1 MQKKLIRT
9 ATIPVSL
16 SGLLTG
22 QLKFMSDYFEV
33 VGVSSNEDNQLEKL
47 SIQEGIKTIP
57 VDMSRQIALLKDLKS
72 LWHLYRVLKR
82 EKPFIVH
89 SITPKAGLLT
99 MIAAK
104 LAGVPHRLHTFT
116 GLIFPT
122 KSGWIQKLLIFTDKL
137 LCFCATNIYP
147 EGEGVK
153 KDLLTYKI
161 TSKPLKI
168 IGNGNV
174 NGIDINYFSPK
185 LFDENSKSDLKEK
198 LNIKK
203 EDFVFVFVG
212 RLVRD
217 KGINELVNVFNKLSS
232 KIEHIK
238 LLLIG
243 DYEETL
249 DPLEAETVALIKKN
263 QHIIT
268 TGWTNDV
275 RPYFSISDVLTFPSY
290 REGFPNVVMQAG
302 AMGLPSI
309 VSNIS
314 GCNEIIIEGENG
326 TIISPKNKEQLYDKM
341 LSIYQKKLQFDS
353 LKCRELIV
361 SRYEQKRLWQAILKE
376 YQDFK

>member
-1 MQKKLIRT
+1 MKKKLIRT
-9 ATIPVSL
+9 ATIPASL
-16 SGLLTG
+16 SGLLFG
-22 QLKFMSDYFEV
+22 QLKFMSEYYEV
-33 VGVSSNEDNQLEKL
+33 IGVSSNNPDQLEKL
-47 SIQEGIKTIP
+47 SNQENIKTFP
-57 VDMSRQIALLKDLKS
+57 VNMYRQIAPLKDLKS
-72 LWHLYRVLKR
+72 LWQLYVLLKK

-137 LCFCATNIYP
+137 LCYCATNIYP

-168 IGNGNV
+168 LGNGNV
-174 NGIDINYFSPK
+174 NGIDINYFSPQ

-198 LNIKK
+198 LKIKK

-217 KGINELVNVFNKLSS
+217 KGINELVNVFNKLSN
-232 KIEHIK
+232 KIEQIK

-249 DPLEAETVALIKKN
+249 DPLEAETLDLIKKN

-268 TGWTNDV
+268 TGWTDDV
-275 RPYFSISDVLTFPSY
+275 RPYFAISDVLTFPSY

-302 AMGLPSI
+302 SMGLPSI

-326 TIISPKNKEQLYDKM
+326 TIISPKNTEQLYDKM

-361 SRYEQKRLWQAILKE
+361 SRYEQKRLWQAVLKE
-376 YQDFK
+376 YQDLE